1 MVEPWLRHIVSIFL
15 KLYAHAPR
23 AARTAPQVS
32 TAHAKI
38 GTNPTRKVRKD
49 SSHGRAMAQA
59 CRIDFSKIVRARA
72 ARRAG
77 SAASFYRACTKTSL
91 KLNGLVS
98 APRHYAYRP
107 LVQDEGTWTGSDHDQ
122 YLRQKSIFYVVFVA
136 D

>member
-72 ARRAG
+72 ARRA
-77 SAASFYRACTKTSL
+77 
-91 KLNGLVS
+91 
-98 APRHYAYRP
+98 
-107 LVQDEGTWTGSDHDQ
+107 D
-122 YLRQKSIFYVVFVA
+122 
-136 D
+136 